1 MDSEPPAALIPDAL
15 ADGAWADA
23 LAAAATAGGD
33 YHDYWTAIGNAA
45 KAARESTPE
54 LERTLALFAG
64 IASLMLQADKPAE
77 PYSPVIVMSTGRTMA
92 EEDLGQVEL
101 VFLASVVST
110 VEPAKLRARVADILW
125 RRSERENR
133 YRFGAIALDAFML
146 VDLTPD
152 SWAGDG
158 EDCWARAIELAY
170 RTNAKDKLAEIC
182 RSLLTLFDQATVD
195 DGYFPMALATLL
207 FRSRVLEADAL
218 KVADRLSALSNEFE
232 ESGDL
237 WRARDFLLEAERWYR
252 RLGVNATVID
262 IHVREADLWQREAA
276 MASAGQ
282 AARPAVVV
290 ASHLE
295 SALKAL
301 LKVPRAQR
309 GERGLDTRI
318 EQVRWEIRDAHAAAV
333 QQMTAFDS
341 GVIDLTKAAQHARAR
356 VKDLDVLTAL
366 MKFVTLAQYASEAEA
381 RQEATATV
389 NAPRLSNLVS
399 RVIYTP
405 DARVAARSTPT
416 LGDDS
421 QDDRIWH
428 VMVSDFSLRATG
440 LAHGAIL
447 PALSQLHVEHRLSL
461 RDFRNI
467 AQSSAVVPADR
478 EGLFALALFH
488 GFNRD
493 FTSALYILAP
503 QMENLVRQLLKA
515 ARVSTSTFDAD
526 NIETENSLN
535 ALLERPEAAEIFGP
549 DLVFE
554 LRALYCE
561 QVGPNL
567 RNQVAHGLLD
577 DDESASSHAVYA
589 WWQALRLVYMPYW
602 NQYRAGAAPV
612 DEDRDDP
619 DE

>member
-1 MDSEPPAALIPDAL
+1 MDDDPPAALNPDAL
-15 ADGAWADA
+15 ADRAWDEA
-23 LAAAATAGGD
+23 LAAAVAAGGD
-33 YHDYWTAIGNAA
+33 YHDYWTAIGSAA
-45 KAARESTPE
+45 KAARESAPE
-54 LERTLALFAG
+54 LERTFALFAS
-64 IASLMLQADKPAE
+64 IASLMLQPDKPAE
-77 PYSPVIVMSTGRTMA
+77 PYTPAIVMSTGRTMA
-92 EEDLGQVEL
+92 EEDLGQEEL
-101 VFLASVVST
+101 VFLGSVVST
-110 VEPAKLRARVADILW
+110 LEPPKLRARVGDILW
-125 RRSERENR
+125 RRSERESR
-133 YRFGAIALDAFML
+133 YRFGVIALDAFLL

-158 EDCWARAIELAY
+158 EDCWARAIEIAY
-170 RTNAKDKLAEIC
+170 RSNAKEKLSQIC
-182 RSLLTLFDQATVD
+182 QHLLTLFDEATVN
-195 DGYFPMALATLL
+195 DGYYFMALATLL
-207 FRSRVLEADAL
+207 FRSRVPEADTH
-218 KVADRLSALSNEFE
+218 KVADRLHALSSELE

-252 RLGVNATVID
+252 KLGARDTILD

-276 MASAGQ
+276 MASSGE
-282 AARPAVVV
+282 AARPAFVV
-290 ASHLE
+290 ATYLE

-309 GERGLDTRI
+309 GPRGLDPRI
-318 EQVRWEIRDAHAAAV
+318 EVIRWEIRDAHAAAV
-333 QQMTAFDS
+333 QQMVAFDS
-341 GVIDLTKAAQHARAR
+341 PVIDLTKAAQQARAR
-356 VKDLDVLTAL
+356 VKELDVITAL
-366 MKFVTLAQYASEAEA
+366 KNFVTLAPYASDAES
-381 RQEATATV
+381 RQQATAAV
-389 NAPRLSNLVS
+389 NEPRILNLVS
-399 RVIYTP
+399 RVVYTP

-416 LGDDS
+416 LGEEN
-421 QDDRIWH
+421 QNERIWH
-428 VMVSDFSLRATG
+428 VMVSEFSERATRI
-440 LAHGAIL
+440 AHGVIL
-447 PALSQLHVEHRLSL
+447 PALSQLHVDHGLSL
-461 RDFRNI
+461 RDFKNI

-503 QMENLVRQLLKA
+503 QMENLVRQVLKS

-526 NIETENSLN
+526 NLETENSLN

-602 NQYRAGAAPV
+602 NQYRAEAVPT

-619 DE
+619 DQ

>member
-1 MDSEPPAALIPDAL
+1 MDDDLPAALNPDAL
-15 ADGAWADA
+15 ADRAWDEA
-23 LAAAATAGGD
+23 LAAATAAGGE
-33 YHDYWTAIGNAA
+33 YHDYWTAIGSAA
-45 KAARESTPE
+45 KAARELTPQ
-54 LERTLALFAG
+54 LERTFALFAS
-64 IASLMLQADKPAE
+64 IASLMLQPDKPAE
-77 PYSPVIVMSTGRTMA
+77 PYTPAIVMSTGRTMA
-92 EEDLGQVEL
+92 EEDLGQEEL
-101 VFLASVVST
+101 VFLESVVST
-110 VEPAKLRARVADILW
+110 LATPKLRARVGDILW
-125 RRSERENR
+125 RRSERESR
-133 YRFGAIALDAFML
+133 YRFGAIALDAFLL

-158 EDCWARAIELAY
+158 EDCWARAIEIAY
-170 RTNAKDKLAEIC
+170 RSNAKEKLSQIC
-182 RSLLTLFDQATVD
+182 QHLLTLFGEATVN
-195 DGYFPMALATLL
+195 DGYYFMALATLL
-207 FRSRVLEADAL
+207 FRSRVPEADSH
-218 KVADRLSALSNEFE
+218 KVADRLHALSSELE
-232 ESGDL
+232 EHGDL

-252 RLGVNATVID
+252 KLGARDTILD

-276 MASAGQ
+276 MASSGEAP
-282 AARPAVVV
+282 RPAFVV
-290 ASHLE
+290 ATYLE

-309 GERGLDTRI
+309 GPRGLDRRI
-318 EQVRWEIRDAHAAAV
+318 EAIRWEIRDAHAAAV
-333 QQMTAFDS
+333 QQMVAFDS
-341 GVIDLTKAAQHARAR
+341 PVIDLTKAAQQARTR
-356 VKDLDVLTAL
+356 VKELDVLTAL
-366 MKFVTLAQYASEAEA
+366 KNFVTLAPYASDAES
-381 RQEATATV
+381 RQQATAAV
-389 NAPRLSNLVS
+389 NEPRTLNLVS
-399 RVIYTP
+399 RVVYTP

-416 LGDDS
+416 LGEEN
-421 QDDRIWH
+421 QDERIWH
-428 VMVSDFSLRATG
+428 VMVSEFSDRATRI
-440 LAHGAIL
+440 AHGVIL
-447 PALSQLHVEHRLSL
+447 PALSQLHVDHRLSL

-503 QMENLVRQLLKA
+503 QMENLVRQVLKS

-526 NIETENSLN
+526 NLETENSLN
-535 ALLERPEAAEIFGP
+535 ALLERPEAAEILGP

-577 DDESASSHAVYA
+577 DDESASSHAAYA

-602 NQYRAGAAPV
+602 TQYRAEAAPT